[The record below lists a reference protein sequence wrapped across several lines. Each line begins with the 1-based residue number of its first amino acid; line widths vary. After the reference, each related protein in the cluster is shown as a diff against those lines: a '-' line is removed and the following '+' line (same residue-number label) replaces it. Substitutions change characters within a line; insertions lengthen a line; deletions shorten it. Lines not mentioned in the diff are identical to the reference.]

1 MKDIVIGK
9 HTLESLTSGMY
20 SDPFVVFREYIQN
33 ATDSIDA
40 AYKEKVLSK
49 NGDRIEIGLNPAE
62 KKIVIKDNG
71 LGIPSTSAEK
81 ELVSI
86 GNSSKNSANDRGFRG
101 IGRLSALSYCSE
113 LTFETSYAGE
123 PIKSKVSFNARELT
137 RLLSEDDGVDTS
149 ASDVL
154 SQICSFEVFPESS
167 DQHYFIVT
175 MDGVTESSG
184 LNSYDEVSSYLSQN
198 VPVPY
203 SPDFTWG
210 REIVKRL
217 KNEGYYEKKYN
228 VYLSLGNRT
237 EPIYK
242 PYHDTFIVDK
252 GKNLQDS
259 IKDISVF
266 SIRSPDN
273 ELFIVGWTAKT
284 SYLGSIYDK
293 SIKGLR
299 LRKGNILIGDNQTLN
314 IIFKDARFNGWSVGE
329 LFAID
334 SKLIPNARRDDF
346 EKNEAY
352 FYMIEHL
359 VQLASSITKD
369 IRAASLKRNS
379 ELEDSARRTEQ
390 LLHEANVSV
399 ENGIHST
406 QKAKLKK
413 KASDEIAALTKISV
427 QDEGALYNR
436 DLLFEDL
443 DIIIGKIH
451 GATEFKSI
459 NLLTGLSIS
468 EKKILEKIFKGI
480 IAYDAEKSSA
490 LIDFLLQYYV
500 NHGSNQESEACVNSP
515 K

>member
-123 PIKSKVSFNARELT
+123 SIKSKVSFNARELT

-154 SQICSFEVFPESS
+154 RQIFSFEVFPESS
-167 DQHYFIVT
+167 DKHYFIVT

-184 LNSYDEVSSYLSQN
+184 LNAYDEVSSYLSQN

-228 VYLSLGNRT
+228 VYLSLGNKT

-242 PYHDTFIVDK
+242 PYHDTFLVDK

-259 IKDISVF
+259 IKDISLV

-273 ELFIVGWTAKT
+273 KLFIVGWTAKT

-299 LRKGNILIGDNQTLN
+299 LRKGNILIGDSQTLN

-379 ELEDSARRTEQ
+379 ELEDSVRRTEQ

-399 ENGIHST
+399 ENGMHSA

-427 QDEGALYNR
+427 QDEGSQYNR

-459 NLLTGLSIS
+459 NLMTGLSTS

-500 NHGSNQESEACVNSP
+500 NHGNNQAREAHVNIP
-515 K
+515 E

>member
-1 MKDIVIGK
+1 MRDIVIGK

-49 NGDRIEIGLNPAE
+49 NGDRIEIDLNPSE
-62 KKIVIKDNG
+62 KQIVIKDNG

-101 IGRLSALSYCSE
+101 IGRLSALSYCGV

-123 PIKSKVSFNARELT
+123 STKSKVSFNARELA
-137 RLLSEDDGVDTS
+137 RLLSEDDGADTS

-154 SQICSFEVFPESS
+154 SQICSYEVFPESS
-167 DQHYFIVT
+167 DKHYFIVT
-175 MDGVTESSG
+175 MNDVSESSG

-217 KNEGYYEKKYN
+217 KSEGYYEKKYN

-252 GKNLQDS
+252 GKNLHDS

-379 ELEDSARRTEQ
+379 ELEDSTRRTKQ
-390 LLHEANVSV
+390 LLHEANVSI

-500 NHGSNQESEACVNSP
+500 NHGSNQEREEYVNSP
-515 K
+515 E